1 MNEEEEKKKFLEDL
15 ARIGATRVTGYS
27 TPELKGQVNE
37 DTRSIV
43 TPTPVVEK
51 DDAEVTPTPVVEK
64 DAEATP
70 TGVDYLKQFTEKYT
84 PEVLTQEELN
94 RRKRAAHVM
103 SGIGALGNAA
113 SAISNLIYTGEGA
126 PSQTLPKNLDASAE
140 IAKLEE
146 TEKAKR
152 NEIYQRAKDRVAQE
166 QAREALKYKYA
177 KDARDYQY
185 KYAKDAQDNKY
196 KAAEL
201 QIKMDD
207 LVLKKEKAE
216 REGRLDEARI
226 LTESWKA
233 LKAQQDALDAPA
245 LNKART
251 SNYNSGSAA
260 NYARAEYYKNGGG
273 RSGSGSE
280 LEILYNGGRF
290 QVSKNNWNNM
300 SYLSALAKDLGV
312 PIKYKRVKDA
322 AGVESETV
330 EMTSE
335 GRTISLNKG
344 ELQAAIGAALND
356 PNNKNVKNVVERIT
370 KANSTAGDLPVKNYT
385 PDLEEEEEEI
395 EEYK

>member
-1 MNEEEEKKKFLEDL
+1 MGEEEEKKKMLGLVNPVL
-15 ARIGATRVTGYS
+15 ANL
-27 TPELKGQVNE
+27 TPEQLEEAERIHKELTTVAH
-37 DTRSIV
+37 
-43 TPTPVVEK
+43 TPTPVVKE
-51 DDAEVTPTPVVEK
+51 DDV
-64 DAEATP
+64 EATP

-166 QAREALKYKYA
+166 QAKEALKYKYA
-177 KDARDYQY
+177 KDA
-185 KYAKDAQDNKY
+185 QDNQY
-196 KAAEL
+196 KAAQL
-201 QIKMDD
+201 KMQLAD
-207 LVLKKEKAE
+207 LDLKIIKAE

-260 NYARAEYYKNGGG
+260 NYARAEYYKNGG
-273 RSGSGSE
+273 SGSRSE
-280 LEILYNGGRF
+280 LEIPYNGGTF

-300 SYLSALAKDLGV
+300 SYLSAVAKGLGV

-356 PNNKNVKNVVERIT
+356 PNNANVKSAVERIRGGAYE
-370 KANSTAGDLPVKNYT
+370 KKRKDNPMRGESKKKN
-385 PDLEEEEEEI
+385 PMD
-395 EEYK
+395 

>member
-1 MNEEEEKKKFLEDL
+1 MGEEEEKKKFHEEL

-27 TPELKGQVNE
+27 TPELKTQVNE

-43 TPTPVVEK
+43 TPTPVVKE
-51 DDAEVTPTPVVEK
+51 DDAEVTPT
-64 DAEATP
+64 
-70 TGVDYLKQFTEKYT
+70 GYDYLQQFTEKYT

-126 PSQTLPKNLDASAE
+126 PSQTLPKNVDASAE

-166 QAREALKYKYA
+166 QAREAL
-177 KDARDYQY
+177 QY
-185 KYAKDAQDNKY
+185 KYVKDAQDNQY

-233 LKAQQDALDAPA
+233 LKAQQDALYAPA

-260 NYARAEYYKNGGG
+260 NYARAEYYRNGGG
-273 RSGSGSE
+273 GSRSE
-280 LEILYNGGRF
+280 LEIPYNGGTF

-300 SYLSALAKDLGV
+300 SYLSAVAKDLGV
-312 PIKYKRVKDA
+312 PIQYKRVKDA
-322 AGVESETV
+322 AGVEQEKIA
-330 EMTSE
+330 MTSE
-335 GRTISLNKG
+335 GRTIYLTKG
-344 ELQAAIGAALND
+344 QLQAAIGQALND
-356 PNNKNVKNVVERIT
+356 PNNANVKSAVERIT
-370 KANSTAGDLPVKNYT
+370 KGRI
-385 PDLEEEEEEI
+385 LEEEEEAEAVDYI
-395 EEYK
+395 PGKSKKEKEEPEEYQ

>member
-1 MNEEEEKKKFLEDL
+1 MNEEEEKKKFLEEL
-15 ARIGATRVTGYS
+15 QSIGKV
-27 TPELKGQVNE
+27 
-37 DTRSIV
+37 
-43 TPTPVVEK
+43 
-51 DDAEVTPTPVVEK
+51 
-64 DAEATP
+64 EATP

-94 RRKRAAHVM
+94 RRKRATHVM

-126 PSQTLPKNLDASAE
+126 PSQTLPKNVDASAE

-166 QAREALKYKYA
+166 QAKEALKYKYA

-260 NYARAEYYKNGGG
+260 NYARAEYYKNGG
-273 RSGSGSE
+273 SGGNKSGKM
-280 LEILYNGGRF
+280 LDVPYVGGTF
-290 QVSKNNWNNM
+290 QVSKDNWDNM
-300 SYLSALAKDLGV
+300 SYLSSLAKDLGV
-312 PIKYKRVKDA
+312 PIKYHRVKDA

-330 EMTSE
+330 EMTSG
-335 GRTISLNKG
+335 GRTIYLTKDQ
-344 ELQAAIGAALND
+344 LKAAIGQELNNPDNGKVSAA
-356 PNNKNVKNVVERIT
+356 VQRIT
-370 KANSTAGDLPVKNYT
+370 KANNTTGDLPVINYT
-385 PDLEEEEEEI
+385 PDPVKEEEEI
-395 EEYK
+395 EEYQ

>member
-1 MNEEEEKKKFLEDL
+1 MNEEEEKKKML
-15 ARIGATRVTGYS
+15 
-27 TPELKGQVNE
+27 GQVNPVLANLTPE
-37 DTRSIV
+37 QLEEAERIHKELATV
-43 TPTPVVEK
+43 TPTPTPVVKK
-51 DDAEVTPTPVVEK
+51 DDV
-64 DAEATP
+64 EATP

-84 PEVLTQEELN
+84 PELLTEEELN

-126 PSQTLPKNLDASAE
+126 PSQTLPKNVDASAE

-166 QAREALKYKYA
+166 QAKEALK
-177 KDARDYQY
+177 Y

-245 LNKART
+245 LNRARIG
-251 SNYNSGSAA
+251 NYNSGSAA
-260 NYARAEYYKNGGG
+260 NSARAEYYRNGGG
-273 RSGSGSE
+273 GSRSE
-280 LEILYNGGRF
+280 LEIPYNGGTF
-290 QVSKNNWNNM
+290 QVSKNDWNNM
-300 SYLSALAKDLGV
+300 SYLAAVATDLGV
-312 PIKYKRVKDA
+312 PIRYKEVKDA
-322 AGVESETV
+322 YGNVSERVT
-330 EMTSE
+330 MSSE
-335 GRTISLNKG
+335 GKTKRLSKSD
-344 ELQAAIGAALND
+344 LQAAIGQALNTADSEKIKEVVQRFAGGGSTTGEPSVITYD
-356 PNNKNVKNVVERIT
+356 PAK
-370 KANSTAGDLPVKNYT
+370 
-385 PDLEEEEEEI
+385 EETEEI

>member
-1 MNEEEEKKKFLEDL
+1 MNEEEEKKKFLEEL
-15 ARIGATRVTGYS
+15 QRIGATRVTGYS
-27 TPELKGQVNE
+27 SPELKTQVNE
-37 DTRSIV
+37 DTRSTV
-43 TPTPVVEK
+43 TPTPAVEK
-51 DDAEVTPTPVVEK
+51 DD
-64 DAEATP
+64 EATP
-70 TGVDYLKQFTEKYT
+70 TGYDYLQQFTEKYT
-84 PEVLTQEELN
+84 PEVLTQDELN

-113 SAISNLIYTGEGA
+113 NAISNLIYTGEGA
-126 PSQTLPKNLDASAE
+126 PSQTLPKNVDAYAE

-177 KDARDYQY
+177 KDA
-185 KYAKDAQDNKY
+185 QDNQY
-196 KAAEL
+196 KAAQL
-201 QIKMDD
+201 KMQLTD
-207 LVLKKEKAE
+207 LDLKIRKAE
-216 REGRLDEARI
+216 REGKLDEVR
-226 LTESWKA
+226 LYTEQWKA

-260 NYARAEYYKNGGG
+260 NYARAEYYRNGG
-273 RSGSGSE
+273 SGSGSE

-300 SYLSALAKDLGV
+300 SYLSAIAKDLGV
-312 PIKYKRVKDA
+312 PVKYKRVKDA

-344 ELQAAIGAALND
+344 ELQAAIGTALND
-356 PNNKNVKNVVERIT
+356 PNNKNVAAVVERIT
-370 KANSTAGDLPVKNYT
+370 KENSTTGDLPVKNYT
-385 PDLEEEEEEI
+385 PDPAKEEEI
-395 EEYK
+395 EEYQ

>member
-1 MNEEEEKKKFLEDL
+1 MNEKEEKKKFFEEL

-27 TPELKGQVNE
+27 SPELKASVNE

-43 TPTPVVEK
+43 TPTPVIKE
-51 DDAEVTPTPVVEK
+51 DDAEV
-64 DAEATP
+64 TP
-70 TGVDYLKQFTEKYT
+70 TGVDYLKQFVDEYT
-84 PEVLTQEELN
+84 PKPLTEEEMN
-94 RRKRAAHVM
+94 RRKKGAYVRE
-103 SGIGALGNAA
+103 GIGALGNAA
-113 SAISNLIYTGEGA
+113 SAISNLIFTGKGA
-126 PSQTLPKNLDASAE
+126 PSQTLPKNVDAYAE

-177 KDARDYQY
+177 KDA
-185 KYAKDAQDNKY
+185 QDNQY

-201 QIKMDD
+201 KMKMDE

-216 REGRLDEARI
+216 RDGKLDEVR
-226 LTESWKA
+226 LYTEQWKA

-260 NYARAEYYKNGGG
+260 NYARAEYYRNGGG
-273 RSGSGSE
+273 GSGSE

-300 SYLSALAKDLGV
+300 SYLSAVAKDLGV
-312 PIKYKRVKDA
+312 PIQYKRVKDA
-322 AGVESETV
+322 AGVEKETTT
-330 EMTSE
+330 MTSE
-335 GRTISLNKG
+335 GRTISLTKA
-344 ELQAAIGAALND
+344 ELQAAIGRALND
-356 PNNKNVKNVVERIT
+356 PNNAKVKSVVERIT
-370 KANSTAGDLPVKNYT
+370 NSTTGDLPVKDYI
-385 PDLEEEEEEI
+385 PDAEEEI
-395 EEYK
+395 EEYQ

>member
-1 MNEEEEKKKFLEDL
+1 MNEEEEKKKFLEEL

-37 DTRSIV
+37 DTRSTV
-43 TPTPVVEK
+43 APTPAVEK
-51 DDAEVTPTPVVEK
+51 DDE
-64 DAEATP
+64 EATP
-70 TGVDYLKQFTEKYT
+70 TGYDYLQQFTEKYT
-84 PEVLTQEELN
+84 PEVLTQDELN

-113 SAISNLIYTGEGA
+113 NAISNLIFTSKGA
-126 PSQTLPKNLDASAE
+126 PSQTLPKNVDASAE
-140 IAKLEE
+140 IAKLEDE
-146 TEKAKR
+146 ERAKR
-152 NEIYQRAKDRVAQE
+152 NEIYLRAKDRVAQQ

-177 KDARDYQY
+177 KDA
-185 KYAKDAQDNKY
+185 QDNQY

-201 QIKMDD
+201 KIKMDD
-207 LVLKKEKAE
+207 LVLKKDKAE

-233 LKAQQDALDAPA
+233 VKAQYDALDAPA

-273 RSGSGSE
+273 GSRSE
-280 LEILYNGGRF
+280 LEIPYNGGTF

-300 SYLSALAKDLGV
+300 SYLSAVAKDLGV
-312 PIKYKRVKDA
+312 PIQYKRVKDA

-330 EMTSE
+330 AMTSE
-335 GRTISLNKG
+335 GRTISLNKV
-344 ELQAAIGAALND
+344 ELQAAIGTALND
-356 PNNKNVKNVVERIT
+356 PNNKNVAAVVERIT
-370 KANSTAGDLPVKNYT
+370 KENSPTGDLPVKNYT
-385 PDLEEEEEEI
+385 PDPAKEEEEI
-395 EEYK
+395 EEYQ

>member
-1 MNEEEEKKKFLEDL
+1 MGEEEEKKKMLGLVNPVL
-15 ARIGATRVTGYS
+15 ANL
-27 TPELKGQVNE
+27 TPEQLEEAERIHKELTTVAP
-37 DTRSIV
+37 
-43 TPTPVVEK
+43 TPTPVVKE
-51 DDAEVTPTPVVEK
+51 DDVET
-64 DAEATP
+64 TP
-70 TGVDYLKQFTEKYT
+70 TGVDYLKQFTDKYT

-126 PSQTLPKNLDASAE
+126 PSQTLPKNVDASAE

-166 QAREALKYKYA
+166 QAREAL
-177 KDARDYQY
+177 QY
-185 KYAKDAQDNKY
+185 KYAKDAQDNQY

-233 LKAQQDALDAPA
+233 LKAQQDALYAPA

-260 NYARAEYYKNGGG
+260 NYARAEYYRNGGG
-273 RSGSGSE
+273 GSRSE
-280 LEILYNGGRF
+280 LEIPYNGGTF

-300 SYLSALAKDLGV
+300 SYLSAVAKDLGV
-312 PIKYKRVKDA
+312 PIQYKRVKDA
-322 AGVESETV
+322 AGVEQEKIA
-330 EMTSE
+330 MTSE
-335 GRTISLNKG
+335 GRTIYLTKG
-344 ELQAAIGAALND
+344 QLQAAIGQALND
-356 PNNKNVKNVVERIT
+356 PNNANVKSAVERIT
-370 KANSTAGDLPVKNYT
+370 KGRI
-385 PDLEEEEEEI
+385 LEEEEEAEAVDYI
-395 EEYK
+395 PGKSKKEKEEPEEYQ

>member
-1 MNEEEEKKKFLEDL
+1 MGEEEEKKKMLGLVNPVL
-15 ARIGATRVTGYS
+15 ANL
-27 TPELKGQVNE
+27 TPEQLEEAERIHKELTTVAP
-37 DTRSIV
+37 
-43 TPTPVVEK
+43 TPTPVVKE
-51 DDAEVTPTPVVEK
+51 DDVET
-64 DAEATP
+64 TP
-70 TGVDYLKQFTEKYT
+70 TGVDYLKQFTDKYT

-126 PSQTLPKNLDASAE
+126 PSQTLPKNVDASAE

-166 QAREALKYKYA
+166 QAKEALKYKYA

-260 NYARAEYYKNGGG
+260 NYARAEYYKNGG
-273 RSGSGSE
+273 SGSRSE
-280 LEILYNGGRF
+280 LEIPYNGGTF

-300 SYLSALAKDLGV
+300 SYLSAVAKDLGV
-312 PIKYKRVKDA
+312 PIQYKRVKDA

-330 EMTSE
+330 AMTSE
-335 GRTISLNKG
+335 GRTIYLTKG
-344 ELQAAIGAALND
+344 QLQAAIGQALND
-356 PNNKNVKNVVERIT
+356 PNNAKVKSAVERIT
-370 KANSTAGDLPVKNYT
+370 KGRI
-385 PDLEEEEEEI
+385 LEEEEEAEAVDYI
-395 EEYK
+395 PGESKKKQEEPEEYQ

>member
-1 MNEEEEKKKFLEDL
+1 MNEEEEKKKMLGLVNPVLANLTPGQLEEAERIHKEL
-15 ARIGATRVTGYS
+15 ATVTP
-27 TPELKGQVNE
+27 TP
-37 DTRSIV
+37 
-43 TPTPVVEK
+43 TPTPVVKEN
-51 DDAEVTPTPVVEK
+51 DVEVTPT
-64 DAEATP
+64 
-70 TGVDYLKQFTEKYT
+70 GYDYLQQFTEKYT

-126 PSQTLPKNLDASAE
+126 PSQTLPKNVDASAE

-166 QAREALKYKYA
+166 QAKEALKYKYA
-177 KDARDYQY
+177 KDA
-185 KYAKDAQDNKY
+185 QDIQY
-196 KAAEL
+196 KAAQL
-201 QIKMDD
+201 KIQLTD
-207 LVLKKEKAE
+207 LDLKIRKAE

-226 LTESWKA
+226 LTEQWKA

-260 NYARAEYYKNGGG
+260 NYARAEYYKNGG
-273 RSGSGSE
+273 SGSRSE
-280 LEILYNGGRF
+280 LEILYNGGTF

-300 SYLSALAKDLGV
+300 SYLSAVAKDLGV
-312 PIKYKRVKDA
+312 PIQYKRVKDA

-370 KANSTAGDLPVKNYT
+370 KGRI
-385 PDLEEEEEEI
+385 LEEEEEAEAVDYI
-395 EEYK
+395 PGESKKKQEEPEEYQ

>member
-1 MNEEEEKKKFLEDL
+1 MNEEEEKKKML
-15 ARIGATRVTGYS
+15 
-27 TPELKGQVNE
+27 GQVNPVLANLTPE
-37 DTRSIV
+37 QLEEAERIHKELATV
-43 TPTPVVEK
+43 TPTPTPVVKK
-51 DDAEVTPTPVVEK
+51 DDV
-64 DAEATP
+64 EATP

-84 PEVLTQEELN
+84 PELLTEEELN

-126 PSQTLPKNLDASAE
+126 PSQTLPKNVDASAE

-166 QAREALKYKYA
+166 QAKEALK
-177 KDARDYQY
+177 Y

-245 LNKART
+245 LNRARIG
-251 SNYNSGSAA
+251 NYNSGSAA
-260 NYARAEYYKNGGG
+260 NSARAEYYRNGGG
-273 RSGSGSE
+273 GSRSE
-280 LEILYNGGRF
+280 LEIPYNGGTF

-300 SYLSALAKDLGV
+300 SYLSAIAKDLGV
-312 PIKYKRVKDA
+312 PIQYKRVKDA
-322 AGVESETV
+322 AGVESEIVTT
-330 EMTSE
+330 TSE
-335 GRTISLNKG
+335 GRTIYLTKG
-344 ELQAAIGAALND
+344 QLQAAIGQALND
-356 PNNKNVKNVVERIT
+356 PNNKNVKSTVERIT
-370 KANSTAGDLPVKNYT
+370 KANSTAGDLPVINYT
-385 PDLEEEEEEI
+385 PDPAKEEEEEI
-395 EEYK
+395 EEYQ

>member
-1 MNEEEEKKKFLEDL
+1 MNEEEEKKKML
-15 ARIGATRVTGYS
+15 
-27 TPELKGQVNE
+27 GQVNPVLANLTPE
-37 DTRSIV
+37 QLEEAERIHKELATV
-43 TPTPVVEK
+43 TPTPTPVVKK
-51 DDAEVTPTPVVEK
+51 DDV
-64 DAEATP
+64 EATP

-84 PEVLTQEELN
+84 PELLTEEELN

-126 PSQTLPKNLDASAE
+126 PSQTLPKNVDASAE

-166 QAREALKYKYA
+166 QAKEALKYKYA
-177 KDARDYQY
+177 KDRVAQEQAKEALKY

-245 LNKART
+245 LNRARIG
-251 SNYNSGSAA
+251 NYNSGSAA
-260 NYARAEYYKNGGG
+260 NSARAEYYRNGGG
-273 RSGSGSE
+273 GSRSE
-280 LEILYNGGRF
+280 LEIPYNGGTF
-290 QVSKNNWNNM
+290 QVSKNDWNNM
-300 SYLSALAKDLGV
+300 SYLAAVATDLGV
-312 PIKYKRVKDA
+312 PIRYKEVKDA
-322 AGVESETV
+322 YGNVSERVT
-330 EMTSE
+330 MSSE
-335 GRTISLNKG
+335 GKTKRLSKSD
-344 ELQAAIGAALND
+344 LQAAIGQALNTADSEKIKEVVQRFAGGGSTTGEPSVITYD
-356 PNNKNVKNVVERIT
+356 PAK
-370 KANSTAGDLPVKNYT
+370 
-385 PDLEEEEEEI
+385 EETEEI